1 MRVVQFAAMSRF
13 IASRLLQ
20 SATTLLIM
28 SFVIYALM
36 GLMPGDPVDLMIT
49 ADPKITAEDAA
60 RLRSLYGLDKP
71 IAERYGNWLFAVVGG
86 DLGHSR
92 LYGKP
97 VLVVMGPALVNTLT
111 LLGLSFLLAHLIALP
126 TGILAATRPYTSV
139 DYGINLLAFA
149 GISVPP
155 FWLALLLII
164 IFSVF
169 FGVLPAGGTGSVT
182 SDGGFWETAKY
193 LVLPVASLTI
203 ASIGGHTRFMRASMI
218 ETLRQD
224 YIRTA
229 RAKGL
234 DERHVVIGHALRN
247 ALIPVVTVIAL
258 DFGYLF
264 SGALITE
271 TIFAYPG
278 MGKLIFDS
286 IMGNDFN
293 LALVALLFATL
304 LTLVGNFLADVVYV
318 WLDPRITY
326 EGVDE

>member
-1 MRVVQFAAMSRF
+1 MTRF
-13 IASRLLQ
+13 LFHRLWQ
-20 SATTLLIM
+20 SVLVLGLM
-28 SFVIYALM
+28 SFVVYSLI

-60 RLRSLYGLDKP
+60 RLRELYGLDKP
-71 IAERYGNWLFAVVGG
+71 IIERYGNWLSAALSG
-86 DLGHSR
+86 DFGYSR
-92 LYGKP
+92 LHARP
-97 VLVVMGPALVNTLT
+97 VMDVLAPALGNTVT
-111 LLGLSFLLAHLIALP
+111 LLGLSFLLALVIALP
-126 TGILAATRPYTSV
+126 AGMVAALRPYSKT
-139 DYGINLLAFA
+139 DYTINMLAFA

-164 IFSVF
+164 VF
-169 FGVLPAGGTGSVT
+169 AVLLGVLPAGGLGTHGV
-182 SDGGFWETAKY
+182 GGVWENARY

-203 ASIGGHTRFMRASMI
+203 ASIGGHTRYMRAAMI

-229 RAKGL
+229 RAMGAS
-234 DERHVVIGHALRN
+234 EARVVFGHALRN

-271 TIFAYPG
+271 TIFAWPG
-278 MGKLIFDS
+278 MGRLIYDA

-293 LALVALLFATL
+293 LALVALLGATV
-304 LTLVGNFLADVVYV
+304 LTLFRNFLADVAYL
-318 WLDPRITY
+318 WLDPRVSFR
-326 EGVDE
+326 EVER